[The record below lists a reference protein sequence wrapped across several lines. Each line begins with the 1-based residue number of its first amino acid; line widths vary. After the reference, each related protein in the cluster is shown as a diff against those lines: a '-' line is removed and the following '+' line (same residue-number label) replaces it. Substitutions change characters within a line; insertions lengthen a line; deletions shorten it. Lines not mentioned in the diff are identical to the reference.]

1 MDFVTLNNGVSMR
14 RSLCSLNEFQETETR
29 AKI

>member
-1 MDFVTLNNGVSMR
+1 MNYITLNNGILMR
-14 RSLCSLNEFQETETR
+14 RSLCSLNEFQKTETR